1 MQHTIQDNM
10 QDADLLN
17 AVASF
22 MRRLHIMYQ
31 AWKWSRTA
39 RRAINNRDIIMAEI
53 AIEKFDQLNDML

>member
-1 MQHTIQDNM
+1 MQHTIQDNTH
-10 QDADLLN
+10 DTDLLN

-22 MRRLHIMYQ
+22 LRRLHIMYQ

-53 AIEKFDQLNDML
+53 AIKKFDQLNDML

>member
-1 MQHTIQDNM
+1 MQHTTQDNIH
-10 QDADLLN
+10 DTDLLN

-22 MRRLHIMYQ
+22 LRRLHIMYQ

-39 RRAINNRDIIMAEI
+39 RLAIKNRDIIMAEI

>member
-1 MQHTIQDNM
+1 MQHTTQDNIH
-10 QDADLLN
+10 DTDLLN

-22 MRRLHIMYQ
+22 LRRLHIMYQ
-31 AWKWSRTA
+31 AWKWGRTA